1 MVNLSAP
8 TMVSSDVGWAI
19 GTSLAVAAQF
29 VGNLGTVLQRRS
41 HIESGSKP
49 VLSRPLWIF
58 GLSLIILA
66 SVSDFVALNFTSEW
80 LGRLRRLGSN
90 PRARSG
96 RPRAV
101 ASRGVSMNR
110 AAAGPGGAGR
120 LV

>member
-1 MVNLSAP
+1 MVHLSAP

-41 HIESGSKP
+41 HIESGAKP

-66 SVSDFVALNFTSEW
+66 SVSDFVALNFTSEC
-80 LGRLRRLGSN
+80 RLCTAPQQAS
-90 PRARSG
+90 PRA
-96 RPRAV
+96 A
-101 ASRGVSMNR
+101 M
-110 AAAGPGGAGR
+110 AGPVLPSRRGISCLFSAR
-120 LV
+120 VREA